1 MTMAGRT
8 NGTLTEFLRPGTSC
22 NRVLVAE
29 DDAMFRRILQSWLE
43 NWGYLVTIAED
54 GARAWEILQQDLP
67 PQVLILDWM
76 MPAIN
81 GLELCRKVREPNQN
95 PYQYIFLATSK
106 DAKQDL
112 VMGLEAG
119 ADDYL
124 TKPFDK
130 SELQARLRACNRI
143 LTLQD
148 EQIRAQVQLRFQ
160 ATHDALTGVWN
171 RSEILETLRRE
182 LERAARSKSAT
193 GLLMLDIDHFKKI
206 NDTYGHLTGDLVLKE
221 VTHRIINAVRGYDSV
236 GRYGGEEFVIVLPG
250 CTREQI
256 EHGSERVRSAVDNSP
271 IVANESMV
279 SVTVS
284 IGAAVTAVERH
295 GLVSDTEIL
304 AAADS
309 ACTGPEDRAQSNRLV
324 RFCVQ
329 RNQVIRLLCALA
341 YQMLAQP
348 NNRQATL
355 TTAFRTPLEKA

>member
-1 MTMAGRT
+1 MTMAGGA
-8 NGTLTEFLRPGTSC
+8 NGKLTEFLRPGDSC

-43 NWGYLVTIAED
+43 NWGYRVTLAED
-54 GARAWEILQQDLP
+54 GATAWDILQQDPP
-67 PQVLILDWM
+67 PQLLILDWM

-81 GLELCRKVREPNQN
+81 GVELCRRVRESNRS
-95 PYQYIFLATSK
+95 PYQYILLATSR

-112 VMGLEAG
+112 VSGLEAG

-148 EQIRAQVQLRFQ
+148 EQIRTQEQLRFQ
-160 ATHDALTGVWN
+160 ATHDALTGIWN

-182 LERAARSKSAT
+182 LERAARSRSAT

-206 NDTYGHLTGDLVLKE
+206 NDTYGHLTGDFVLKE
-221 VTHRIINAVRGYDSV
+221 VTQRIIQAVRGYDSV

-256 EHGSERVRSAVDNSP
+256 EHGAERIRSAVDDSP
-271 IVANESMV
+271 IIANESTIF
-279 SVTVS
+279 VTVS
-284 IGAAVTAVERH
+284 IGAAVTGVERR
-295 GLVSDTEIL
+295 GLISDTEIL

-309 ACTGPEDRAQSNRLV
+309 ALYRAKKIGRNRTVLSDFV
-324 RFCVQ
+324 F
-329 RNQVIRLLCALA
+329 NEIR
-341 YQMLAQP
+341 
-348 NNRQATL
+348 
-355 TTAFRTPLEKA
+355 

>member
-1 MTMAGRT
+1 MTAADGM
-8 NGTLTEFLRPGTSC
+8 NGSLTEFLRPGNSC

-29 DDAMFRRILQSWLE
+29 DDAMFRRILQSWLQ

-54 GARAWEILQQDLP
+54 GAKAWDILQQEP
-67 PQVLILDWM
+67 RPQLLILDWM

-81 GLELCRKVREPNQN
+81 GLELCRKVRECNQA
-95 PYQYIFLATSK
+95 PYQYILLATAK

-112 VMGLEAG
+112 VRGLEAG

-148 EQIRAQVQLRFQ
+148 DQIQAHLQLHFQ

-171 RSEILETLRRE
+171 RSEILEMLRRE
-182 LERAARSKSAT
+182 LERAARSQSAT

-206 NDTYGHLTGDLVLKE
+206 NDTYGHLTGDTVLKE
-221 VTHRIINAVRGYDSV
+221 VTQRIIKAVRGYDSV
-236 GRYGGEEFVIVLPG
+236 GRYGGEEFVVVLPG
-250 CTREQI
+250 CTRDQI
-256 EHGSERVRSAVDNSP
+256 EHGAERIRSAVDDGP
-271 IVANESMV
+271 IVVNASTV

-284 IGAAVTAVERH
+284 IGAAVATVEKH
-295 GLVSDTEIL
+295 GLISDTEML

-309 ACTGPEDRAQSNRLV
+309 ALYRAKKIGRNRTVLSDFV
-324 RFCVQ
+324 F
-329 RNQVIRLLCALA
+329 NEIR
-341 YQMLAQP
+341 
-348 NNRQATL
+348 
-355 TTAFRTPLEKA
+355 

>member
-1 MTMAGRT
+1 MMENAASMDF
-8 NGTLTEFLRPGTSC
+8 ERPGRSC

-29 DDAMFRRILQSWLE
+29 DDAMFRKILQSWLTT
-43 NWGYLVTIAED
+43 WGYEVTIAED
-54 GARAWEILQQDLP
+54 GAAAWAILQQEIR

-81 GLELCRKVREPNQN
+81 GLELCSKVRECNQT
-95 PYQYIFLATSK
+95 PYQYILLATAK

-124 TKPFDK
+124 TKPCDK
-130 SELQARLRACNRI
+130 SEFQARLRACNLS

-148 EQIRAQVQLRFQ
+148 DQIRAQVQLRFQ

-182 LERAARSKSAT
+182 LERAARSKTAT
-193 GLLMLDIDHFKKI
+193 GLLMLDIDHFKNI
-206 NDTYGHLTGDLVLKE
+206 NDTYGHLTGDVVLKE
-221 VTHRIINAVRGYDSV
+221 VTQRIVRAVRGYDSV

-256 EHGSERVRSAVDNSP
+256 EHGAERIRSAVDDCP
-271 IVANESMV
+271 IAANASTV

-284 IGAAVTAVERH
+284 IGAAVTTVERH
-295 GLVSDTEIL
+295 GLVSDTEML
-304 AAADS
+304 AAA
-309 ACTGPEDRAQSNRLV
+309 
-324 RFCVQ
+324 
-329 RNQVIRLLCALA
+329 
-341 YQMLAQP
+341 
-348 NNRQATL
+348 
-355 TTAFRTPLEKA
+355 